1 MCACVFFPPSEAW
14 IAKELSD
21 YFKSHGLSAGRG
33 GERGKKPN
41 PNSNCFIRE
50 TPLLWGRA
58 LNAHY
63 KVRTHCSPPVYITG
77 AGRRWALTAPSQFIS
92 RRRLHSLPLPQVMAQ
107 PGSGCK
113 ATTRCLEGT
122 APPAMVSPFGSAF
135 GPEFPQEHRPGHLW
149 LSLLAIDLYP
159 CAGELPIGAASLL
172 TLVFLACNV
181 IFGYFLH
188 PGYAVLK
195 VGGRPFFSNR
205 SFHSCP
211 PA

>member
-1 MCACVFFPPSEAW
+1 MCACVFPPSEAW

-77 AGRRWALTAPSQFIS
+77 AGRRWALTAPSQFSS
-92 RRRLHSLPLPQVMAQ
+92 RHRLPSLPLPQVMAQ

-122 APPAMVSPFGSAF
+122 APPAMVSPFGSVF
-135 GPEFPQEHRPGHLW
+135 RPEYPQQHRPGHLAKPSCYQPLPLRSRIADRSH
-149 LSLLAIDLYP
+149 LSL
-159 CAGELPIGAASLL
+159 
-172 TLVFLACNV
+172 TLDFFLAKNV
-181 IFGYFLH
+181 GFGYFLH
-188 PGYAVLK
+188 PEYTMLK